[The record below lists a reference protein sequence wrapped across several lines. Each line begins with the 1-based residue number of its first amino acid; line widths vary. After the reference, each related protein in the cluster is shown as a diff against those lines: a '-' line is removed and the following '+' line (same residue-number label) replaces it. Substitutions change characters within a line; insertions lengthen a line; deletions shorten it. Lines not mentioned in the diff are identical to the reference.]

1 MKKVKID
8 IPKNTDIPEGKS
20 SAYFK
25 DNTTKIKRILDKNDN
40 KTYDHIFVGKNKF
53 IIFLKNPI
61 KVSDAMKIIS
71 INETGTY
78 TKTTT
83 KKISKSSDIST
94 IIQD

>member
-8 IPKNTDIPEGKS
+8 ILNNLDIPEGKS
-20 SAYFK
+20 STYFK

-40 KTYDHIFVGKNKF
+40 KTYDHIFVGKNEF

-61 KVSDAMKIIS
+61 EVSDAMAIIPINKI
-71 INETGTY
+71 GTY

>member
-1 MKKVKID
+1 MKKIKID
-8 IPKNTDIPEGKS
+8 IPNSSNSTYYKSYTTDTK
-20 SAYFK
+20 
-25 DNTTKIKRILDKNDN
+25 KIKRIPEENN
-40 KTYDHIFVGKNKF
+40 TEAIHDHVFVGENEF

-61 KVSDAMKIIS
+61 EVSDAMKIIS
-71 INETGTY
+71 INETDTY